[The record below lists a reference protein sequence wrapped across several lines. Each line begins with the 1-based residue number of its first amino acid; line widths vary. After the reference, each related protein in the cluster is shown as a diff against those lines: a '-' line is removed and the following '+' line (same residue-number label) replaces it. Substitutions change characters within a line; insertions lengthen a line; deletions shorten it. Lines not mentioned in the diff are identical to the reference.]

1 MSLPI
6 YLKTFIK
13 TIDLFGEPIRF
24 SFNQHQIHKSFFGG
38 VTTLI
43 LLCVF
48 VAIAFQGFLS
58 IINKDNITAYTTE
71 IYSTQPPFIDVS
83 PENMNWA
90 VTFTPN
96 TMNIWDGN
104 GKYFKLEVYA
114 GIYTRDANGNL
125 KKSRRLLNLQPCTLD
140 LFNPNEQIVLMG
152 LTNNVSSFLCPNQ
165 NEKLALEGKFSSQNF
180 SFINFQISKCRN
192 SSNTTCASQE
202 VIDKVFKDAQNK
214 VYLNIFIRNN
224 IMNIYDFHAP
234 VSTFLDDRTYLL
246 IDPERYKEKNFYLT
260 LQKVFT
266 DDSILTTSYK
276 EDANAFIYDDNFDE
290 TELPLA
296 NDLLG
301 SVYFRS
307 NFLAK
312 SHYRTFEKIG
322 RFISYIGGF
331 WSVLFLFFSMIGN
344 KYNKYCLMIK
354 MANELYEFES
364 KNYKKA
370 KTKNPS
376 QFWKRLIPKGKNDP
390 YQLKMLD
397 LKNESMPKSLNL
409 YIRKKNEFKL
419 TTSLR
424 YLFKCLFRKEEKPD
438 FGMQKNLRKLAF
450 MEICKEVDII
460 HLLKKIKQI
469 DKIKTLLFT
478 EPQRI
483 LFEFNHKTVLNDTN
497 YEMKKSS
504 LKFAKRIRSRKMS
517 SKKIKK
523 QSKYEEGLQDIKE
536 FYHAYLTLKKEGQ
549 EQQEQ
554 HENYNIGFNEKII
567 KFIDVDLLQIFRK
580 NWENMKKSQSRHIF
594 FSKSETILNPIMENG
609 NFEKSEKDD
618 KTGIVDRKPIEQK
631 SSILKKNFF
640 L

>member
-1 MSLPI
+1 MSFPL

-24 SFNQHQIHKSFFGG
+24 SFNQHQIQKSFFGG
-38 VTTLI
+38 ITTLV

-48 VAIAFQGFLS
+48 VSIAFQGFLS

-71 IYSTQPPFIDVS
+71 IYSTQPPYIDVS

-96 TMNIWDGN
+96 TMNIWNGD
-104 GKYFKLEVYA
+104 GKYFKLEVYE
-114 GIYTRDANGNL
+114 GIYTRDVNGNL
-125 KKSRRLLNLQPCTLD
+125 KKSRRLLNLEPCVLD
-140 LFNPNEQIVLMG
+140 SFNPNEQIVLMG
-152 LTNNVSSFLCPNQ
+152 LTNNISSFLCPKQ

-192 SSNTTCASQE
+192 SSSNTTCASQDA
-202 VIDKVFKDAQNK
+202 IDKVFKDAQNK

-224 IMNIYDFHAP
+224 IMNIYDFNTP

-260 LQKVFT
+260 LQKIYT

-276 EDANAFIYDDNFDE
+276 EDANAFSYDNNFDE

-312 SHYRTFEKIG
+312 NHFRTFEKIG

-331 WSVLFLFFSMIGN
+331 WSVLFLFFSIIGN
-344 KYNKYCLMIK
+344 KYNKYCLLIK
-354 MANELYEFES
+354 MANELYDFES

-370 KTKNPS
+370 KTKN
-376 QFWKRLIPKGKNDP
+376 QFWQRLIPKRKNDP
-390 YQLKMLD
+390 YQLKMVD
-397 LKNESMPKSLNL
+397 IKNESMSKSLNL
-409 YIRKKNEFKL
+409 YIRKKHEFKL

-424 YLFKCLFRKEEKPD
+424 YLFKCLFRKEEKTN
-438 FGMQKNLRKLAF
+438 FGMQENLRKLAF
-450 MEICKEVDII
+450 MEIYKEVDII

-469 DKIKTLLFT
+469 DKIKTLLLT

-483 LFEFNHKTVLNDTN
+483 LFEFNHKTVINDSK

-504 LKFAKRIRSRKMS
+504 LKFAKKIRSRKMS
-517 SKKIKK
+517 SKKVKK
-523 QSKYEEGLQDIKE
+523 QSKYDEGVQDIKE
-536 FYHAYLTLKKEGQ
+536 FYHAYLALKKEQ
-549 EQQEQ
+549 HEQKEQ
-554 HENYNIGFNEKII
+554 HENYNIDLNEKII
-567 KFIDVDLLQIFRK
+567 TFIDLDLLQIFRK
-580 NWENMKKSQSRHIF
+580 NWENMKKSQTRHIY
-594 FSKSETILNPIMENG
+594 FSKSETILNPMIENE
-609 NFEKSEKDD
+609 NCEKDD
-618 KTGIVDRKPIEQK
+618 KSENFDKKPIADK
-631 SSILKKNFF
+631 SILKKNFF